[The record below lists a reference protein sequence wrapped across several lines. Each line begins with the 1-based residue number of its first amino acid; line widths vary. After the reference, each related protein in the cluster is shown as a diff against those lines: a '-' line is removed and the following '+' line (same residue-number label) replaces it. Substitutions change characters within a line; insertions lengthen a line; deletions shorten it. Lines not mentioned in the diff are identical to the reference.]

1 MTNTTIIYMHVC
13 VCVCVCALM
22 QTLFEVSINEHCAIK
37 RHCLPPLPHT
47 SLSLCSFLSLRM
59 LLFIWVE
66 CIWGHRIESDMICF
80 TSLLWGTAWDTRCDG
95 KISEHLSLT
104 CFPSLWLESHLDL
117 LSVRLPRN
125 RLWDGDS
132 CARSV
137 LDSAFGIDIWIGRK
151 AAGYKERE
159 AWLQCRSSK
168 TLSAPWRQWQ

>member
-1 MTNTTIIYMHVC
+1 MC
-13 VCVCVCALM
+13 VCVCVLVYVCAYM

-37 RHCLPPLPHT
+37 RPCPPPLPHT
-47 SLSLCSFLSLRM
+47 SLSLCSVPSLSM

-80 TSLLWGTAWDTRCDG
+80 TSLPWGTAWDTRCDG

-117 LSVRLPRN
+117 LSVRFPRN

-132 CARSV
+132 CARSL

-151 AAGYKERE
+151 AADYKERE
-159 AWLQCRSSK
+159 ARLLSRSNK
-168 TLSAPWRQWQ
+168 TPSAPWRQWQ